1 MPKQTEKRKAYQ
13 REYRRIYMRQKS
25 INFNLAN
32 VDDVELMKWL
42 EAQEEGIS
50 AYLRRLIRKDKMRRE
65 MINAESKERIALEPW
80 TAPKNS

>member
-32 VDDVELMKWL
+32 ADDVELMKWL
-42 EAQEEGIS
+42 DAQEEGIS
-50 AYLRRLIRKDKMRRE
+50 AYLRQLIRKDKMRRE
-65 MINAESKERIALEPW
+65 MINAESKERIALKP
-80 TAPKNS
+80 

>member
-13 REYRRIYMRQKS
+13 REYRRKNLRQKS

-42 EAQEEGIS
+42 DAQEEGIS

-80 TAPKNS
+80 TGEK

>member
-32 VDDVELMKWL
+32 ADDVELMKWL
-42 EAQEEGIS
+42 DAQEEGIS
-50 AYLRRLIRKDKMRRE
+50 AYLRRLIRKDKMRHE
-65 MINAESKERIALEPW
+65 LCKAEPEERIACDPW
-80 TAPKNS
+80 TGER